1 MVERIALAIGYE
13 VAATIFLL
21 GICKRVG
28 QAKFQEKS
36 YDWLYFLRIAM
47 ACVLAAQIGFVI
59 WVSALFWNQH
69 SMAVG
74 LTALIGI
81 PMVLFLTM
89 LMMRSFADSYRA
101 IPNLIHRLEQMN
113 PEEREQTLEALPPET
128 FLQLPGDYR
137 FVSKK
142 SDR

>member
-1 MVERIALAIGYE
+1 MVERILLAIGYE
-13 VAATIFLL
+13 AAAIIFLL

-28 QAKFQEKS
+28 HHKFEEKY
-36 YDWLYFLRIAM
+36 YDWLYFLRITM
-47 ACVLAAQIGFVI
+47 GCVLAVQLGFVVL
-59 WVSALFWNQH
+59 VSAFFWNQH

-74 LTALIGI
+74 LTALVGI

-89 LMMRSFADSYRA
+89 IMMRCFADSYRA
-101 IPNLIHRLEQMN
+101 IPNLIRRLEQMT
-113 PEEREQTLEALPPET
+113 PEEREKVLESLPPET
-128 FLQLPGDYR
+128 FQQLPGDYR